1 MCFGRRRGRS
11 TSSTKKTKTKTK
23 KAATDSPI
31 EKTADKVVI
40 GDERTL
46 GEITPKIKKKFS
58 SNKVTGGKA
67 ARAIA
72 PRRLGTRSLQIPLL
86 ANTTAQGNLNYF

>member
-11 TSSTKKTKTKTK
+11 TSSTKKTKTK

>member
-11 TSSTKKTKTKTK
+11 TSSTKKTKTK

-86 ANTTAQGNLNYF
+86 ANTTSQGNLNYF

>member
-11 TSSTKKTKTKTK
+11 TSSTKKTKTK

-46 GEITPKIKKKFS
+46 GEITPKITIS
-58 SNKVTGGKA
+58 SV
-67 ARAIA
+67 R
-72 PRRLGTRSLQIPLL
+72 
-86 ANTTAQGNLNYF
+86 

>member
-1 MCFGRRRGRS
+1 MCFGRGRGRS
-11 TSSTKKTKTKTK
+11 TSSTKKTKTK

-86 ANTTAQGNLNYF
+86 ANTTASGNLNYF